1 MTNTIN
7 CIYIRLHS
15 VKCCHIG
22 QVYSVGLLVR
32 DNSFGLVDEI
42 WAAFFQI
49 WPDFDAVTNKL
60 SYFGQ
65 KQIQFNKPS
74 CDSKMI
80 LVFFVCFFFYQRI
93 NRLTGVLSNPD
104 KE

>member
-1 MTNTIN
+1 MILSIGDGFQRAIN
-7 CIYIRLHS
+7 SIDCIYMRLHS

-42 WAAFFQI
+42 WAAFFEF

-60 SYFGQ
+60 SCFGQ
-65 KQIQFNKPS
+65 RHRYS
-74 CDSKMI
+74 
-80 LVFFVCFFFYQRI
+80 
-93 NRLTGVLSNPD
+93 
-104 KE
+104 